1 MRAHGPWSHS
11 ATDGRPTATPPRG
24 GWQSS
29 SVVPYRATPGTVEY
43 HRSVSLSFRPHIG
56 EMSIVFI
63 SLLSYVKVR
72 QALGYGG
79 VGGVVG
85 AKGRRDPLLQ
95 IGRRQQE
102 SGEEW
107 DGAQAA

>member
-1 MRAHGPWSHS
+1 VATFGPGQNTQSDAAAERLAGRQRRTLPSH
-11 ATDGRPTATPPRG
+11 
-24 GWQSS
+24 
-29 SVVPYRATPGTVEY
+29 PGTVAY
-43 HRSVSLSFRPHIG
+43 HRSISLSFGPRIG
-56 EMSIVFI
+56 KMPIVFI
-63 SLLSYVKVR
+63 SLLSYFKVR
-72 QALGYGG
+72 KTLGYGG